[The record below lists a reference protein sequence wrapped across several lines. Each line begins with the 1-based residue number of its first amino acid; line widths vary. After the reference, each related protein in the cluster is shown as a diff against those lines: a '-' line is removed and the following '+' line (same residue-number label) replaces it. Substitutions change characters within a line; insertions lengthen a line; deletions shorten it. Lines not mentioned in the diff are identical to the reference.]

1 MMNLHS
7 VDSLSGW
14 LTLRTS
20 EVLLNLGVSFS
31 RQWTVCHGVLV
42 HAVLLEVGHH
52 VCQPCLR
59 RRLGSLLLDLVHLL
73 KILLGC
79 RIQLVIE
86 TFLGLSLQWSCFRFW
101 NLIDLEAASHGRMHH
116 DFAWS
121 LNLLQAVE
129 GHVIEVARAVQVPLL
144 VSHDLFEEDVT
155 TRFSL
160 LFLEKK
166 IISRGNLIMLII
178 LNVSYGLAQIAV
190 WTNTWRCETILDLAQ
205 VLVKHGNAILTDNDT
220 FHFCRLHLLV
230 PFVCPYLLHGVP
242 LVRIGVENFSN

>member
-20 EVLLNLGVSFS
+20 EVLLNLGVSFGC
-31 RQWTVCHGVLV
+31 QWTVCHGVLV

-59 RRLGSLLLDLVHLL
+59 RRLRSLLLDLVHLL
-73 KILLGC
+73 KILLGG

-86 TFLGLSLQWSCFRFW
+86 TFLGLSLQWSRLRFW

-144 VSHDLFEEDVT
+144 VSHDLFEEDIT

-160 LFLEKK
+160 FFLEEK
-166 IISRGNLIMLII
+166 IVCRRNLIMLII

-190 WTNTWRCETILDLAQ
+190 WTNTWSCKTILDLAQ
-205 VLVKHGNAILTDNDT
+205 VFIEYWYAIFTNHDT
-220 FHFCRLHLLV
+220 FHFWRLDLLI
-230 PFVCPYLLHGVP
+230 PFVCPNLLHGVP
-242 LVRIGVENFSN
+242 FVGVGVEYFSN